1 MVGKD
6 MDEVDVV
13 VIGAG
18 QAGLSSAYFLRRFG
32 YDPLV
37 LDADEGPGGAWRHR
51 SPTLTMDKI
60 HGVFDLPGMRRTPDN
75 AANLPAA
82 TVVPAY
88 YAAYERELGLEVHRP
103 VKVTAVEPGPADRL
117 LITAELPAPSADP
130 ATATHADGPVAG
142 SALPATS
149 ADPASAPHADG
160 SVAPAARADR
170 HPVTARV
177 HATRAAG
184 SGVNEEGSR
193 TAVWAARAVVNAT
206 GTWTRPYWPYYPG
219 AADFRGRQLH
229 YASYRGP
236 AEFAGLR
243 VVVVGGGHSAT
254 HVLAELAGVARET
267 IWVTRREPELRDDD
281 FGEQARR
288 EAVAR
293 VEARVRAGLPPQS
306 VVSVTGLG
314 ATPVVRQAMEA
325 GALRRWPMF
334 ERITAGGVVWPDGRY
349 EEADVIVWAT
359 GFRSALDHLA
369 PLRLREPGGGIKV
382 DGTRVLREPRLQLV
396 GYGPSASTVG
406 ANRAGR
412 GAARA
417 VRRLLAERSAAA

>member
-1 MVGKD
+1 

-32 YDPLV
+32 HDPLV
-37 LDADEGPGGAWRHR
+37 LDADDGPGGAWRHR
-51 SPTLTMDKI
+51 SPTLTMDKV
-60 HGVFDLPGMRRTPDN
+60 HGVFDLPGVRRDPARDGDDR
-75 AANLPAA
+75 PAA
-82 TVVPAY
+82 SVVPAY
-88 YAAYERELGLEVHRP
+88 YAAYERELGLDVRRP
-103 VKVTAVEPGPADRL
+103 AKVTAVEPGPADRL
-117 LITAELPAPSADP
+117 LITARLGAAVTAATDAASSAAEASPSSRTGAASADGDAGP
-130 ATATHADGPVAG
+130 SSSTSVDADAGSSSRAGSTSSGSSRTGEVVAG
-142 SALPATS
+142 
-149 ADPASAPHADG
+149 
-160 SVAPAARADR
+160 
-170 HPVTARV
+170 
-177 HATRAAG
+177 
-184 SGVNEEGSR
+184 
-193 TAVWAARAVVNAT
+193 WAARAVVNAT

-229 YASYRGP
+229 YVSYRGP

-243 VVVVGGGHSAT
+243 VVVVGGGHSAA

-267 IWVTRREPELRDDD
+267 FWVTRRPPDLRGDD

-288 EAVAR
+288 EAVAQ
-293 VEARVRAGLPPQS
+293 VEARVRAGLPPRS

-314 ATPVVRQAMEA
+314 ATPVVRQALEA

-334 ERITAGGVVWPDGRY
+334 ERITPGGVVWPGGRY

-382 DGTRVLREPRLQLV
+382 DGTRAVREPRLHLV
-396 GYGPSASTVG
+396 GYGPSASTIG

-412 GAARA
+412 EVARA
-417 VRRLLAERSAAA
+417 VDRLLTRAAA

>member
-130 ATATHADGPVAG
+130 ASAPHADGPVA
-142 SALPATS
+142 P
-149 ADPASAPHADG
+149 D
-160 SVAPAARADR
+160 RAEV
-170 HPVTARV
+170 P
-177 HATRAAG
+177 ATRAAG
-184 SGVNEEGSR
+184 SGIRGEGSR